1 MCYKEIMI
9 KIRIF
14 YVLVFPFFF
23 VLSLYAQ
30 RPFSL
35 PKQFSVSQVIKV
47 GSGEIIQRIF
57 VDGDKIRVE
66 GPTGIQQQINIIR
79 KDKKIIYTLFP
90 DEHIYFEHPIKEET
104 PLYDITPG
112 DPSAKWTLLGTE
124 NLQGALCS
132 KYLMESKAGKA
143 TFWIEKETGAPIQ
156 IMPEKGNIVV
166 VWKDYKVGPQ
176 PEDLFV
182 IPSGFQQI
190 ENYSIDPGNKEP
202 GQEEKKPLPLPASP
216 HQVQ

>member
-1 MCYKEIMI
+1 MI
-9 KIRIF
+9 KIRILLAF
-14 YVLVFPFFF
+14 LFSFFI
-23 VLSLYAQ
+23 VLSLHAQ

-47 GSGEIIQRIF
+47 GNGEIIQRIF

-79 KDKKIIYTLFP
+79 KDKKVIYTLFP
-90 DEHIYFEHPIKEET
+90 EEHIYFEHPVKEET

-112 DPSAKWTLLGTE
+112 DPAAKWTLLGTDS
-124 NLQGALCS
+124 LQGVSCD

-143 TFWIEKETGAPIQ
+143 TFWIVKDTGAPLQ
-156 IMPEKGNIVV
+156 IMPEKGNILV

-182 IPSGFQQI
+182 IPSGYQQI
-190 ENYSIDPGNKEP
+190 ENYSID
-202 GQEEKKPLPLPASP
+202 QEEKTQELPQGNSKPIIPSSP
-216 HQVQ
+216 HNAQ